1 MQDSNVYVCSET
13 KLSEVLLNN
22 FFGRIRLI
30 VFPWV
35 EFPWIW
41 RNVSHICA
49 LHIANWWKKKIMGII
64 ESCHKHQRISG
75 VRRKSRVRRLPLKFG
90 GEKYS
95 FKEIMSGV
103 FESYFI
109 WFVSSKAHTR
119 KVTKIEHGEYFLL
132 FVYCS
137 YSIALIK
144 TEIKQDLAP
153 WKYRLRDR

>member
-1 MQDSNVYVCSET
+1 
-13 KLSEVLLNN
+13 
-22 FFGRIRLI
+22 
-30 VFPWV
+30 
-35 EFPWIW
+35 
-41 RNVSHICA
+41 
-49 LHIANWWKKKIMGII
+49 MGII

-90 GEKYS
+90 GEKYF
-95 FKEIMSGV
+95 FKEIMNGV